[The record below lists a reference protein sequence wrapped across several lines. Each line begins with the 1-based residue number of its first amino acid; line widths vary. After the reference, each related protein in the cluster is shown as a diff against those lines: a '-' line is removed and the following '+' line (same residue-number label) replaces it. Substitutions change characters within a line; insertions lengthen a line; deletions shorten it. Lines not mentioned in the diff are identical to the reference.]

1 MKNTKFELKHTGRWS
16 YYYVPGLEQRGIK
29 HGFFTAQ
36 SPSHALQ
43 GNDKAEFL
51 GAFGLNDFVIMKQE
65 HGVDIHVIQDGYRP
79 ISGDGLIIIS
89 KGIAGIVKTADCL
102 PVILCGM
109 DRPAVSII
117 HAGWR
122 GTANKITKKAIDKM
136 SGLGVN
142 RKRITAILG
151 PSIGPCCYE
160 VKNDVRNVFTEEGF
174 SDNIFKRKN
183 DILFLDIRQANME
196 ILNNEGIEDIY
207 DIDLCT
213 QCSRDIFNS
222 YRGGEKE
229 KRQINFVSLTG

>member
-1 MKNTKFELKHTGRWS
+1 MKNTKFELKHAGRWS
-16 YYYVPGLEQRGIK
+16 YYHVPGLEQKGIK

-36 SPSHALQ
+36 SPSHVLQ
-43 GNDKAEFL
+43 GDEKAEFL
-51 GAFGLNDFVIMKQE
+51 GVFGLNDFVIMKQE

-79 ISGDGLIIIS
+79 ISGDGLIITS
-89 KGIAGIVKTADCL
+89 RDIAGIVKTADCL
-102 PVILCGM
+102 PIIMCGM
-109 DRPAVSII
+109 DRPVVSII

-122 GTANKITKKAIDKM
+122 GTAKKITKKAIDKM